1 MSCSSSRVEMS
12 SSPVSLSSDD
22 MDRSVPNT
30 LYKRRVLR
38 TASIRRWPRI
48 THESDLPLSM

>member
-1 MSCSSSRVEMS
+1 MSCSSSRVAMS

-30 LYKRRVLR
+30 LHKRRVLR